1 MEAKPLALE
10 TQSLNHWTTTEAP
23 CHPLSADTSFAEVK
37 SDWGAETRAS
47 ISGSPGRDSIR
58 GPWLPPLCVLS
69 LTVSKAPLLGL
80 PSHILA
86 TFKHT
91 PRTVVFGLYI
101 PMIGNFPCPLAP
113 QPSRPLSLHLLSP
126 MPTPLA
132 LEASS
137 QSCLSCWRVF
147 CSWRFCSSSPRLR
160 SASTL
165 SCFSNSR
172 SRCRPA
178 TSWLCCS
185 SCSSLSSSCVR
196 RSS

>member
-80 PSHILA
+80 PSHILSSA
-86 TFKHT
+86 QAHT
-91 PRTVVFGLYI
+91 EGGCELFRGAGGILLY
-101 PMIGNFPCPLAP
+101 
-113 QPSRPLSLHLLSP
+113 R
-126 MPTPLA
+126 
-132 LEASS
+132 
-137 QSCLSCWRVF
+137 
-147 CSWRFCSSSPRLR
+147 
-160 SASTL
+160 
-165 SCFSNSR
+165 
-172 SRCRPA
+172 
-178 TSWLCCS
+178 
-185 SCSSLSSSCVR
+185 
-196 RSS
+196 

>member
-1 MEAKPLALE
+1 MSLCHKQFIWEITGSCGGGFNKLYNAK
-10 TQSLNHWTTTEAP
+10 TQKILKNSKKNTPQRATERRVVPPARGFP
-23 CHPLSADTSFAEVK
+23 GNPTLQRSSGCHKVQP
-37 SDWGAETRAS
+37 
-47 ISGSPGRDSIR
+47 
-58 GPWLPPLCVLS
+58 
-69 LTVSKAPLLGL
+69 GL

-91 PRTVVFGLYI
+91 PKTVVFGLYI